1 MPKMSDYDEY
11 LSAALVAMNDV
22 VVLRNEGEFREPEET
37 GLDRTVFQISVTIP
51 DGRSKIWTMNKTT
64 RKNLAA
70 AYGDDSA
77 NWVNKQVRIEVIRQN
92 VGGTMKNVLYGYPV
106 VVEPAP
112 APAQAKIDTDIQN
125 TKTDAI
131 IDIILTLKPTMT
143 KEKLTELMATEIENS
158 GGIFGKHIA
167 VQLVAKALGI
177 DLEKTGEKIG

>member
-11 LSAALVAMNDV
+11 LSAALVAMNDI
-22 VVLRNEGEFREPEET
+22 VVLRNEGTFKEPEET

-92 VGGTMKNVLYGYPV
+92 VGGTMKDVLYGYPV
-106 VVEPAP
+106 EGEPAQ
-112 APAQAKIDTDIQN
+112 ATTQAKIDSQNKKTNDITDL
-125 TKTDAI
+125 
-131 IDIILTLKPTMT
+131 ILTLKPDLDNA
-143 KEKLTELMATEIENS
+143 KLTELIAAEIENS
-158 GGIFGKHIA
+158 GGIFGKHVAI
-167 VQLVAKALGI
+167 QLVARSLGI